1 MRNSRIFGSVG
12 WRELRRAMSAL
23 VKSSGDDFGY
33 VPMDEPDSPNNLE
46 ALVKWNAWNSGQ

>member
-1 MRNSRIFGSVG
+1 
-12 WRELRRAMSAL
+12 MSAL